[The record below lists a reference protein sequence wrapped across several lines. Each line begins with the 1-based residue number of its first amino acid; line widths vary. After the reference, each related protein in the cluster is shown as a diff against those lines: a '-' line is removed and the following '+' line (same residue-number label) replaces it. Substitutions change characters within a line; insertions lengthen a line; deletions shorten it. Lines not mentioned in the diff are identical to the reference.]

1 MKDHRRQIEE
11 TVARPNATLQNLLDV
26 ATENDISVDVLKR
39 EITRDTKSSAWLEQ
53 PRIIYEVFRLLTL
66 SVPSVADPST
76 SDPSYGKY
84 KIQHFC
90 CEISLWYTRKIFQKN
105 YHPGGVGWSIST
117 ASDELDLKKCSGYFK
132 VLFNFVCSSGQ
143 LDDVLLVLFC
153 KVLNHYILNEQVGGL
168 LWQFLANEGK
178 FVVPWLVC
186 HIGLDSIR
194 DTLVWLLYSDLSESG
209 QKNVRQSGILESMF
223 ARLYSWQ
230 RTLSWGVGTSYQR
243 DSIENICSLINY
255 IIYPPSVYVMSNV
268 ATFVEN
274 TDHSLPLITD
284 QYFPTQ
290 HNELL
295 KSLLLFLLHSSD
307 FSFGTMIDLG
317 FSEIY
322 RQTTQDCRSLI
333 IHEGG
338 ALSIVMMIMSTLGY
352 HKRKRDLTGV
362 DSLLKDTHVSLL
374 LALIPRVEKFVRLCR
389 AIVMADVAALRS
401 MTNAHEKSKITAV
414 KAKGSALLYIITF
427 LKRCV
432 FLQSGKIDHLLAQ
445 FGLMP
450 SFLACYGSHRN
461 NSLLHHELTDV
472 IRFVLLDP
480 DQKRLPSCPLLNG
493 LFIERASILDFVIRS
508 YETHVQYK
516 GHMTTIANSIFTL
529 TKYVHCCQLPLVMLL
544 ADGCFVCFLAL
555 PTLRAARSRSRA
567 KRWCVST
574 PTSTRSG
581 ASSSRR
587 SRSRTC
593 WRCSRWASATRPC
606 ATAASSSRSMRS
618 ST

>member
-1 MKDHRRQIEE
+1 M
-11 TVARPNATLQNLLDV
+11 VAKPTATLQDLLTL
-26 ATENDISVDVLKR
+26 ANANDISVDVLKR
-39 EITRDTKSSAWLEQ
+39 EIIRDAKSSAWLEQ
-53 PRIIYEVFRLLTL
+53 PRIIYEVFRLLTAPV
-66 SVPSVADPST
+66 SPTADPALD
-76 SDPSYGKY
+76 DPSYGKY

-90 CEISLWYTRKIFQKN
+90 CEISLWYTRKIFQKH
-105 YHPGGVGWSIST
+105 YHPGGVGWSI
-117 ASDELDLKKCSGYFK
+117 AALSDDQLDVEKASGYLK
-132 VLFNFVCSSGQ
+132 VLFNFVCSSGT

-153 KVLNHYILNEQVGGL
+153 KVLNRFILTEQLGGL
-168 LWQFLANEGK
+168 VWTFLAQDGK

-194 DTLVWLLYSDLSESG
+194 DTVVWLVYSDLSDAGQRRVRASG
-209 QKNVRQSGILESMF
+209 LLECMF

-230 RTLSWGVGTSYQR
+230 RTLSWGVGTAYQR

-284 QYFPTQ
+284 QYYPTQ

-322 RQTTQDCRSLI
+322 RQTTQDSRALV

-352 HKRKRDLTGV
+352 HKRKRDLTGI
-362 DSLLKDTHVSLL
+362 DGLLKDVHVAL
-374 LALIPRVEKFVRLCR
+374 LAALTPRVEKFVRLCR
-389 AIVMADVAALRS
+389 AIVMADVTALRGL
-401 MTNAHEKSKITAV
+401 THAHDKSKITSV
-414 KAKGSALLYIITF
+414 KAKGSALLSIITF

-432 FLQSGKIDHLLAQ
+432 FLQSGKIDDLLAQ

-450 SFLACYGSHRN
+450 SFLACYGSHPN

-472 IRFVLLDP
+472 IRFVLMDP

-493 LFIERASILDFVIRS
+493 LFIERASILDFVIRA
-508 YETHVQYK
+508 YDAHVQYK

-529 TKYVHCCQLPLVMLL
+529 TKYVALLLSVELV
-544 ADGCFVCFLAL
+544 D
-555 PTLRAARSRSRA
+555 
-567 KRWCVST
+567 
-574 PTSTRSG
+574 
-581 ASSSRR
+581 
-587 SRSRTC
+587 
-593 WRCSRWASATRPC
+593 
-606 ATAASSSRSMRS
+606 
-618 ST
+618 